1 MTSNDVT
8 SSKKTDRRV
17 AYTKLALRNALVKLM
32 HDQHISGIT
41 VKSICELAD
50 VNRSTFYLHY
60 HDQYDLLHQIERE
73 VLATL
78 TERLS
83 ARQSD
88 STRPP
93 DEGGWPWPITTES
106 LTEVLEYAY
115 ENADL
120 ARVLLSE
127 NCDFAFQ
134 QDIMGVAQ
142 LILFQMDS
150 SFSERTRE
158 YIIAYGINGC
168 VALAEKWLRE
178 KTPESPREI
187 AELMLKVLYFGTH
200 SFAKPLDAN

>member
-1 MTSNDVT
+1 MTNE
-8 SSKKTDRRV
+8 KKPDRRV

-41 VKSICELAD
+41 VKSVCELAD

-60 HDQYDLLHQIERE
+60 RDQYDLLHQIERE

-83 ARQSD
+83 DRQVGGSTEQLDSD
-88 STRPP
+88 
-93 DEGGWPWPITTES
+93 GWPWPISIEA

-142 LILFQMDS
+142 LIVFQMND
-150 SFSERTRE
+150 SFSQRTRE

-178 KTPESPREI
+178 KTPEPPREI
-187 AELMLKVLYFGTH
+187 AELMLKVLYFGTY
-200 SFAKPLDAN
+200 SFAKAPDAV